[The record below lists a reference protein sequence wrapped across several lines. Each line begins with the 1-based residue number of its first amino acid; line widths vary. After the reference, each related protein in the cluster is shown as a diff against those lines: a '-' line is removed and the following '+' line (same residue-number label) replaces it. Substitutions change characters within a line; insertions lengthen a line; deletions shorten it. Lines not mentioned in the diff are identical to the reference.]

1 MARRKQEITVEVVWP
16 KEPEAIL
23 EIERRKAQWVFER
36 QRERYGDETLSI
48 VYPIF
53 IRAKELEATGLTF
66 EEAKS
71 IAINEY
77 KESKRA

>member
-36 QRERYGDETLSI
+36 QRERYGDETFL
-48 VYPIF
+48 PI
-53 IRAKELEATGLTF
+53 KKL
-66 EEAKS
+66 
-71 IAINEY
+71 Y
-77 KESKRA
+77 KE